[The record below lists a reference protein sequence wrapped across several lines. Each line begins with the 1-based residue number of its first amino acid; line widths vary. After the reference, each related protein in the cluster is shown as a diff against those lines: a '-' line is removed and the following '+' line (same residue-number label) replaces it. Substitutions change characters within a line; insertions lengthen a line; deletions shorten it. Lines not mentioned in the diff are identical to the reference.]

1 MLPEWMTALWLRI
14 KALLKRRQLDRD
26 LEDELSFHL
35 AMREAKQAESGTP
48 TDEARYAARR
58 QFGNQTLLKEATR
71 EMWTFTWLETIWQDL
86 RYAGRGFQRNPAFTA
101 VAVIT
106 LALGIGANTAIF
118 SLIDAVMLR
127 SLPVRA
133 PSQLV
138 LFRWKAHHAPRASGY
153 SSFGDCPGGNGGA
166 NPSGCSFP
174 LPVFEQIRSQTK
186 AFSGVTAFAGPA
198 QLDLSGNGPAR
209 IASGELVSGDYFSTL
224 DVGAALGRTLGPGN
238 DSPGAPPA
246 IVLSY
251 AYWQSAFG
259 GEQSALGRTILLNNV
274 PFTIVGVAEPSFT
287 NLSPGKAQDFWL
299 PIAMLPRLGI
309 SWGRSMKDLSNW
321 WLVVLG
327 RLKPGASREQAQAA
341 ASLIFRNEMLHG
353 AKPLSKAQDD
363 PAITLVPAHEGLTG
377 MRWYFSK
384 PLYVLMP
391 AVGFIL
397 LIACANVGGLLLAR
411 AAARQK
417 EMAVRLAV
425 GAGRARIVRQLLT
438 ESVMLS
444 LTGGALGV
452 LFAYWGVHAI
462 TALMSG
468 SSDQPFR
475 FIVAPDWRVLA
486 FTISVSLLTGLLFGL
501 APAFR
506 STRMDLTPA
515 LKENASMAPGNAA
528 RPGRQLHLGN
538 ALVVA
543 QVALSILVLTGAG
556 LLVRTLKNLR
566 SINPG
571 FDTRNILLFGIDPT
585 LMAYK
590 DARIETLYRDLRDRL
605 AALPG
610 VISVSFSSDALL
622 SGNLWTEDV
631 HIEGQLEK
639 KTVEVDMLAAGPGF
653 FRTLRIP
660 LLEGRTFTSEDF
672 EQAAEAAAADRKA
685 GAAAKNTRGPLL
697 AAASPPTVGPP
708 IPVLINR
715 AFARRYFANRNPL
728 GKRITKG
735 HSEWSSG
742 DSAVSKPKSP
752 SWQIAG
758 VVGDTKYNDLR
769 RAVHPAVYVP
779 LTGGGAHFELRT
791 ASNPAALIPAVRDAV
806 NRLDNNLPL
815 FDVHTQSEKIGELV
829 AQERIVARLSSF
841 FGVLALLLACVGLYG
856 LLAYEV
862 ARRTREIGIRMALG
876 AGRNDVLK
884 LVLGQGLRLT
894 LIGVVTGIIGAL
906 ALTRFLSSLLYGVKS
921 TDPLTMIVA
930 ALVLSGVAALAS
942 YIPARRATR
951 VDPMVALRH
960 E

>member
-1 MLPEWMTALWLRI
+1 MISEWLTAFRHRI
-14 KALLKRRQLDRD
+14 KALVKRRQLDRD

-48 TDEARYAARR
+48 ADEAHYAARR

-71 EMWTFTWLETIWQDL
+71 DMWTFTWLETIWQDL
-86 RYAGRGFQRNPAFTA
+86 RYACRGFQRNPAFTA
-101 VAVIT
+101 VAIIT

-138 LFRWKAHHAPRASGY
+138 LFRWKAHHAPRANGY
-153 SSFGDCPGGNGGA
+153 SSFGDCPGGNAGV

-174 LPVFEQIRSQTK
+174 LPILDEMRSQAK
-186 AFSGVTAFAGPA
+186 VFSGVTAFAGPA

-209 IASGELVSGDYFSTL
+209 MASGELVSGDYFSTL
-224 DVGAALGRTLGPGN
+224 GVNAAIGRTLGPGD
-238 DSPGAPPA
+238 DSPTASPVV
-246 IVLSY
+246 VLSY
-251 AYWQSAFG
+251 AYWQTEFG
-259 GEQSALGRTILLNNV
+259 GERSAIGRTILLNNG

-287 NLSPGKAQDFWL
+287 NLSPGKTQDCWL
-299 PIAMLPRLGI
+299 PITMLPRLGI
-309 SWGRSMKDLSNW
+309 PWGRSMKDPSNW

-327 RLKPGASREQAQAA
+327 RLKPGVSREQAQAA

-353 AKPLSKAQDD
+353 GKPLSKPQDD
-363 PAITLVPAHEGLTG
+363 PAITLTPSQEGLTG
-377 MRWYFSK
+377 SRGDFSAT
-384 PLYVLMP
+384 LYTLMI

-397 LIACANVGGLLLAR
+397 LIACANVAGLLLAR

-452 LFAYWGVHAI
+452 LFAYWGIHAI

-475 FIVAPDWRVLA
+475 FIVGPDWRVLA

-506 STRMDLTPA
+506 STRLDLTPA
-515 LKENASMAPGNAA
+515 LKENASTFPGGAA
-528 RPGRQLHLGN
+528 RQGRQLHLGN

-543 QVALSILVLTGAG
+543 QVALSIVVLIGAG
-556 LLVRTLKNLR
+556 LLVRTLENLR

-585 LMAYK
+585 LMGYK
-590 DARIETLYRDLRDRL
+590 DAQIETLCHDLRDRL

-610 VISVSFSSDALL
+610 VISVGYSSDALL

-631 HIEGQLEK
+631 YVEGQPEK

-660 LLEGRTFTSEDF
+660 LLEGRTFTREDF
-672 EQAAEAAAADRKA
+672 EQAAEDAAVRKA
-685 GAAAKNTRGPLL
+685 REETKDTRAPVL
-697 AAASPPTVGPP
+697 AAATPPAVGPP

-715 AFARRYFANRNPL
+715 AFARRYFANQNPL

-758 VVGDTKYNDLR
+758 VVGDTKYDNLR
-769 RAVHPAVYVP
+769 RPVHPTVYVP
-779 LTGGGAHFELRT
+779 ATGGGAHFELRT
-791 ASNPAALIPAVRDAV
+791 ASNPAGLIPAVRDAV
-806 NRLDNNLPL
+806 NRLDRNLPL

-829 AQERIVARLSSF
+829 AQERIIARLSSF

-876 AGRNDVLK
+876 AARNDVLK

-894 LIGVVTGIIGAL
+894 LIGVMAGIAGAL

-921 TDPLTMIVA
+921 TDPLTLIVA
-930 ALVLSGVAALAS
+930 ALVMSGVAALAS

>member
-1 MLPEWMTALWLRI
+1 MLNEWLIAFRLRI
-14 KALLKRRQLDRD
+14 KALFKRRQLDRD

-35 AMREAKQAESGTP
+35 AMSEAKQAESGTLA
-48 TDEARYAARR
+48 DEAHYAARR

-71 EMWTFTWLETIWQDL
+71 DMWTFVWLESVWEDL
-86 RYAGRGFQRNPAFTA
+86 RYAGRGFRRNPAFTA

-118 SLIDAVMLR
+118 SLLDAVMLR

-153 SSFGDCPGGNGGA
+153 SSFGDCPGGNGGV

-174 LPVFEQIRSQTK
+174 LPVFEEIRSRTK

-209 IASGELVSGDYFSTL
+209 MASGELVSGDYFSTL
-224 DVGAALGRTLGPGN
+224 GVNAAIGRTLGPGD
-238 DSPGAPPA
+238 DSPGASPA

-259 GEQSALGRTILLNNV
+259 GERSTIGRTILLNNV
-274 PFTIVGVAEPSFT
+274 AFTIVGVAEPSFT
-287 NLSPGKAQDFWL
+287 NLSPGNTQDFWL
-299 PIAMLPRLGI
+299 PVAMLPRVNIG
-309 SWGRSMKDLSNW
+309 WGRNMKGLSNW
-321 WLVVLG
+321 WLVILG
-327 RLKPGASREQAQAA
+327 RLKPGVSREQAQGA

-353 AKPLSKAQDD
+353 AKPLSKSQDD

-377 MRWYFSK
+377 SRSDFSA
-384 PLYVLMP
+384 PLYTLMF
-391 AVGFIL
+391 AVGFVL
-397 LIACANVGGLLLAR
+397 LIACANVAGLLLAH
-411 AAARQK
+411 AAVRQK

-425 GAGRARIVRQLLT
+425 GAGRTRIFRQLLT
-438 ESVMLS
+438 ESLMLS
-444 LTGGALGV
+444 LAGGALGV

-462 TALMSG
+462 TALMSNN
-468 SSDQPFR
+468 SNPFP
-475 FIVAPDWRVLA
+475 FVIAPDWRVLA
-486 FTISVSLLTGLLFGL
+486 FTISVSLLTGILFGL

-506 STRMDLTPA
+506 STRLDLTPA
-515 LKENASMAPGNAA
+515 LKENASTFPGGAA
-528 RPGRQLHLGN
+528 HARRLQLGN
-538 ALVVA
+538 MLVVA
-543 QVALSILVLTGAG
+543 QVGLSIVMLIGAG
-556 LLVRTLKNLR
+556 LLVRTLENLR

-585 LMAYK
+585 LMGYK
-590 DARIETLYRDLRDRL
+590 DARIGTLYRDLRDRL
-605 AALPG
+605 SALPG
-610 VISVSFSSDALL
+610 IISVGFSSDALL
-622 SGNLWTEDV
+622 SGGLWTEDV
-631 HIEGQLEK
+631 HIEGQPEK
-639 KTVEVDMLAAGPGF
+639 STADVDMLAAGPGF

-672 EQAAEAAAADRKA
+672 EQAAEAAAAIRKA
-685 GAAAKNTRGPLL
+685 REEAKDARAPLL
-697 AAASPPTVGPP
+697 AAATPPAVGPP
-708 IPVLINR
+708 IPVLVNR
-715 AFARRYFANRNPL
+715 TFVRRYFANQDPL
-728 GKRITKG
+728 GERITKG
-735 HSEWSSG
+735 HSEGSSG
-742 DSAVSKPKSP
+742 GSAVSKPKSP
-752 SWQIAG
+752 SWQITG
-758 VVGDTKYNDLR
+758 VVGDTKYNNLR
-769 RAVHPAVYVP
+769 RKIHPTVYLP
-779 LTGGGAHFELRT
+779 ATGGGEHFELRT
-791 ASNPAALIPAVRDAV
+791 ASNPAALIPAVRDAA

-829 AQERIVARLSSF
+829 AQERIIARLSSF

-876 AGRNDVLK
+876 AERNDVLK

-894 LIGVVTGIIGAL
+894 LIGVVAGIIVAL

-921 TDPLTMIVA
+921 TDPLTLIVA
-930 ALVLSGVAALAS
+930 ALVMSGVAALAS

-951 VDPMVALRH
+951 VDPLVALRH